1 MILIIS
7 TLIISQKLKKNKKD
21 FKVNLKGI
29 SRKEKKEKFKVDMHH
44 NQSKARHIK
53 LFLKI

>member
-29 SRKEKKEKFKVDMHH
+29 SRKEKKEKF
-44 NQSKARHIK
+44 
-53 LFLKI
+53 